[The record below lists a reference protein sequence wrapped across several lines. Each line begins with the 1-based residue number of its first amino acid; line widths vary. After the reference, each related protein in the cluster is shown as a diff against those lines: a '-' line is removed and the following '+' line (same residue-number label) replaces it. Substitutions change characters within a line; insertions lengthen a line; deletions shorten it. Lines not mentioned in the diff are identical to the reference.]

1 MEQNYLYADLT
12 KEVIGASME
21 VHRNLGA
28 GFLESVYEES
38 LAIEFELRKIK
49 YERQRSVNVIYKGR
63 VAKQFICDFI
73 IEGKVLVELKAL
85 KQLSSIEM
93 AQTLNYLKATDLK
106 IGLLINFGEPSLKC
120 KRLAN

>member
-1 MEQNYLYADLT
+1 VEQNYLYADLT
-12 KEVIGASME
+12 EQIIGAAME

-49 YERQRSVNVIYKGR
+49 YERQKPVNVMYKGR
-63 VAKQFICDFI
+63 AAKQFVCDFI

-85 KQLSSIEM
+85 KQLTSTEM

-106 IGLLINFGEPSLKC
+106 IGLLINFGQPSLKC